1 MGLNSAVE
9 DFPNFPKSMWR
20 AKVEKELKGKKFE
33 DHLISHFVSAPA
45 IDAYQT
51 AEDIEKLTIDPKLVQ
66 SAVQFFASQ
75 STQKGYEIFIDK
87 EEDANKKALVVLQQG
102 VSYLQF
108 KSSKDCIDWNKVF
121 KDIDTGLLQI
131 SVDCHPKNIL
141 ACIDEMPLNSGCKL
155 QIDLSPFHSSFNL
168 KKLSEE
174 FTEAQEIARNKGII
188 LRYLFDFNGL
198 AGTGCNFELQLA
210 AMSLFFKDWVAIA
223 EKSSERENLINGV
236 QFSYAANP
244 ELFAEIAKHRAL
256 CCLFS
261 KTLQE
266 SNLDLTKIFPGGFLI
281 AYNQL
286 FRGTNDEE
294 VNLIR
299 LSSFAFGA
307 FACNP
312 EAVVLCDF
320 KTEEKN
326 FIPRV
331 SANVAT
337 ILEEESKLGHYVDPT
352 AGSYYVEKLTQELV
366 FGAIEKSRSFVYYDW
381 HQFAHSK
388 NFVSEVDLCST
399 QLRTLFE
406 TKELEMIGENLY
418 PPAGKEAYT
427 ILETLK
433 LK

>member
-1 MGLNSAVE
+1 MGLKSAVE
-9 DFPNFPKSMWR
+9 DFPNFPKSKWR

-51 AEDIEKLTIDPKLVQ
+51 AEDIEKLPVDPKKIQ
-66 SAVQFFASQ
+66 AAVQFFATEK
-75 STQKGYEIFIDK
+75 TQKGYEIFVDD
-87 EEDANKKALVVLQQG
+87 EAEANKKALNVLNQG
-102 VSYLQF
+102 ISYIQL
-108 KSSKDCIDWNKVF
+108 KSAKECVDWGTVF
-121 KDIDTGLLQI
+121 KEIDTGLLHI

-141 ACIDEMPLNSGCKL
+141 ACISELPLNQGCKL
-155 QIDLSPFHSSFNL
+155 QVDLSPFHSSFNL

-174 FTEAQEIARNKGII
+174 FSEAQEIARKKGIT
-188 LRYLFDFNGL
+188 LKYLFDFNGL
-198 AGTGCNFELQLA
+198 AGTGCNFSLQLA
-210 AMSLFFKDWVAIA
+210 AMHLFFKEWISIA
-223 EKSSERENLINGV
+223 EKSSERENLINGI

-256 CCLFS
+256 CALFAKS
-261 KTLQE
+261 LQE
-266 SNLDLTKIFPGGFLI
+266 SNLDIAKIYPGGFLI

-307 FACNP
+307 YACNP
-312 EAVVLCDF
+312 KAVILCDF
-320 KTEEKN
+320 KTEEKTY
-326 FIPRV
+326 ISRV

-337 ILEEESKLGHYVDPT
+337 ILEEESKLGHYIDPT
-352 AGSYYVEKLTQELV
+352 AGSYYVEHLTQELI
-366 FGAIEKSRSFVYYDW
+366 FEAIEKSKSFVYYDW

-399 QLRTLFE
+399 NLRSLFE
-406 TKELEMIGENLY
+406 TKELELVGENLY
-418 PPAGKEAYT
+418 PPAGKDAYT